1 MSLFTIYSQWGDKG
15 RRRRRYFSGMNAVR
29 LVCLFGLIAFA
40 AWLDAK
46 QGAAEG
52 PSIEDIAH
60 EFQGT
65 DSLRAWVPQADRFD

>member
-1 MSLFTIYSQWGDKG
+1 
-15 RRRRRYFSGMNAVR
+15 MNAVR

-60 EFQGT
+60 EFQGP
-65 DSLRAWVPQADRFD
+65 DSLRAWVPQTDRFD

>member
-1 MSLFTIYSQWGDKG
+1 
-15 RRRRRYFSGMNAVR
+15 MNAVR

-52 PSIEDIAH
+52 ASIEDIAH
-60 EFQGT
+60 ERQAP
-65 DSLRAWVPQADRFD
+65 DSLRAWLRETDPVD